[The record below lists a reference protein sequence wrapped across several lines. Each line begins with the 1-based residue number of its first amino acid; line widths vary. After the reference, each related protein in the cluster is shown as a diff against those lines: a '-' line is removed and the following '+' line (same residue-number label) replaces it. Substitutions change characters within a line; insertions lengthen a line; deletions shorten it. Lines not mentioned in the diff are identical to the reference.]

1 VLASCDA
8 STARVVRVNCFLEFV
23 FIVQLLS
30 HYGERYPLPGRGYP
44 GAVTTLYITK
54 ELRDELDREKVNP
67 PYKAWD
73 LQIHEA
79 FLRNQYGDAEEKL
92 IADYRS
98 KFSCSRRE
106 AIQHLI
112 KEVAEARASSD
123 TTGSDIAGKVVDRI
137 QAELR
142 KRSPGSPLP
151 PSRR

>member
-1 VLASCDA
+1 MKN
-8 STARVVRVNCFLEFV
+8 STLRAEKARRQPTRRGWLPPKA
-23 FIVQLLS
+23 
-30 HYGERYPLPGRGYP
+30 ERTL
-44 GAVTTLYITK
+44 TTLYITK

-112 KEVAEARASSD
+112 KEVAEARASSN
-123 TTGSDIAGKVVDRI
+123 TTGSEIAGKVEDRI

-151 PSRR
+151 PSRK